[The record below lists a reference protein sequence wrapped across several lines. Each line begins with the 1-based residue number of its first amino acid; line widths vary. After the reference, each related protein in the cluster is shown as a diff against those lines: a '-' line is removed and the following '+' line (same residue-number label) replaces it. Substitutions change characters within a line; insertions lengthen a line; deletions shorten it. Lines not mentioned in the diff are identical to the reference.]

1 MPTERV
7 ARSRQLA
14 MACALA
20 LAPGLLAAQQT
31 PATGAGELE
40 EIVVTGSQIRLPDPY
55 AGGQVAKGGR
65 VGILGNLELLDT
77 PFSGT
82 NYTADLM
89 LNQQADGVSEVL
101 LNDPFVRAAQGFGNT
116 QEVYLIRGYPA
127 FSDDMTYN
135 GIYGILPRQFV
146 ASELLERVEVFRGAS
161 AFLNGAAPG
170 GSNLGGA
177 INLVPKRAPDEP
189 LTRMT
194 VGYENAAAA
203 YLAADVGRRFGTDQ
217 ATGIRANAAWRNGET
232 SIEDVERELTV
243 LSFGVDHRGERLR
256 LAADLGYQD
265 QHIDEPRPQ
274 VTPIGGIPDPPD
286 ADSNFAQPWTYSDE
300 EQFFGVARAE
310 YDITNT
316 AAIWAAF
323 GLRDGEEQ
331 NQFANP
337 SATADGAA
345 TAFRFDNFREDEV
358 TSGEIGLRW
367 DFETG
372 PVGHRLIVS
381 ASTYSLESKNAFTF
395 FFAPLVSDLNDP
407 VDLPPPT
414 PAGGVFPGGDLNDP
428 HVTLKTD
435 TQSYAIADSLRFAD
449 GKFLLTVGLRE
460 QNLQNETFDYNTGDR
475 LSDYDES
482 KATPVGGLVFRPS
495 ESWSFY
501 ANYIE
506 GLIAGDIPPA
516 TLFTGE
522 TVVNGGVAEDP
533 YNAEQFEAGAKF
545 DSGSYGATLSIFQ
558 ITRPFGFFEP
568 FDDPS
573 TPGADVI
580 FLVDG
585 EQRNQGIE
593 LSVYGEPLEGFRVLG
608 GIMYLDAELN
618 QTQGGLNEGNTAVGS
633 PETQANLNVEYDVAA
648 LGGLTLEGRVL
659 YTSSQEADAANTL
672 TVDSWTRFDIGA
684 RYETEWGDRPVSL
697 RARIDNVFN
706 EENWVSVGGFPGAN
720 YLVLG
725 APMTLVLSASVGF

>member
-1 MPTERV
+1 
-7 ARSRQLA
+7 

-20 LAPGLLAAQQT
+20 LASGMAAAQQT
-31 PATGAGELE
+31 AGTGELE
-40 EIVVTGSQIRLPDPY
+40 EIVVTGSQIRLPEPY
-55 AGGQVAKGGR
+55 AGGQVAQGGR

-77 PFSGT
+77 PFAGT

-89 LNQQADGVSEVL
+89 LNQQADGVSEAL

-194 VGYENAAAA
+194 AGYESTAAA
-203 YLAADVGRRFGTDQ
+203 YVAADVGRRFGTDQ

-232 SIEDVERELTV
+232 SIEDVDRDLTV

-256 LAADLGYQD
+256 LAADIGYQD

-274 VTPIGGIPDPPD
+274 VTPIGGIPDPPSAED
-286 ADSNFAQPWTYSDE
+286 NFAQPWTYSDE
-300 EQFFGVARAE
+300 EQLFGVARAE
-310 YDITNT
+310 YDLTNT
-316 AAIWAAF
+316 AAVWAAF
-323 GLRDGEEQ
+323 GLRDGEER
-331 NQFANP
+331 NRFANP
-337 SATADGAA
+337 NATPDGA
-345 TAFRFDNFREDEV
+345 TTSSRFDNFREDEV
-358 TSGEIGLRW
+358 SSGELGLRW

-372 PVGHRLIVS
+372 PVGHRIIVS
-381 ASTYSLESKNAFTF
+381 GSTYSLESRNAYAFSN
-395 FFAPLVSDLNDP
+395 FFAPFASDLNDP
-407 VDLPPPT
+407 IDVPPP
-414 PAGGVFPGGDLNDP
+414 PADFFVGGDLDNP

-435 TQSYAIADSLRFAD
+435 TTSYAIADSLRFAD
-449 GKFLLTVGLRE
+449 GRFLLTVGVRE
-460 QNLQNETFDYNTGDR
+460 QNLENETFDYNTGDR
-475 LSDYDES
+475 VSHYDES

-495 ESWSFY
+495 ESLSFY

-506 GLIAGDIPPA
+506 GLIPGDIPPTA
-516 TLFTGE
+516 LFTGE

-533 YNAEQFEAGAKF
+533 YNAEQFEAGAKY
-545 DSGSYGATLSIFQ
+545 DSGSFGATLSLFH

-573 TPGADVI
+573 TPGNDVI

-585 EQRNQGIE
+585 EQRNQGVE
-593 LSVYGEPLEGFRVLG
+593 LSVYGEPVEGFRVLG
-608 GIMYLDAELN
+608 GITYLDAELT
-618 QTQGGLNEGNTAVGS
+618 QTQGGVNEGNTAVGS
-633 PETQANLNVEYDVAA
+633 PETQANLNVEYDVGA
-648 LGGLTLEGRVL
+648 LGGLTLEARAL

-672 TVDSWTRFDIGA
+672 SVDSWTRFDVGA
-684 RYETEWGDRPVSL
+684 RYATEWADRSVSI

-706 EENWVSVGGFPGAN
+706 EDNWVSVGGFPGAN

-725 APMTLVLSASVGF
+725 APATLVLSASVAF